1 LAYKKRFKSSVEKD
15 LRLID
20 KGNVR
25 KILDKIDSELVKEP
39 TPGKILSGKFKGL
52 FRFRIGNY
60 RVIYTISKD
69 TVLILRI
76 AHRKD
81 AYKK

>member
-1 LAYKKRFKSSVEKD
+1 MAYKKRFKSSVEKD

>member
-1 LAYKKRFKSSVEKD
+1 MAYKIRFKSSVEKD
-15 LRLID
+15 LRRID

-39 TPGKILSGKFKGL
+39 TPGKTLSGKFKGL
-52 FRFRIGNY
+52 FRLRIGNY

-76 AHRKD
+76 AHRKEV
-81 AYKK
+81 YRK